1 MPSSSII
8 SRAGPKKVTRG
19 FIQLAAGEA
28 IKSATIPAVNM
39 DRAELRLLGANVTA
53 GAGVQHLPTL
63 KLGNATTIWAQ
74 RFVSGYQCDLEWEL
88 TEW

>member
-1 MPSSSII
+1 MAI
-8 SRAGPKKVTRG
+8 SPRTGPKKVTRG

-39 DRAELRLLGANVTA
+39 DRAELRLLGYNLTT
-53 GAGVQHLPTL
+53 GAAIQHAPTL

-74 RFVSGYQCDLEWEL
+74 RLASGYQCDLEWEL

>member
-1 MPSSSII
+1 MAITP
-8 SRAGPKKVTRG
+8 RTGPKKVTRG
-19 FIQLAAGEA
+19 FIQLLAGEA

-39 DRAELRLLGANVTA
+39 DRAELRLLGFNVANGANVA
-53 GAGVQHLPTL
+53 HAPTL

-74 RFVSGYQCDLEWEL
+74 RLVSGYQCDLEWEL